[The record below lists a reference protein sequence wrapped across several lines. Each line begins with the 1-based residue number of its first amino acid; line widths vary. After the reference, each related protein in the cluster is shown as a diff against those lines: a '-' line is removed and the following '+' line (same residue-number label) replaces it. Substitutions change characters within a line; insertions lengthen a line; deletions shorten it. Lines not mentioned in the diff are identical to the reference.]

1 MKIPALTILLA
12 LALPLTAGA
21 QERQPHASAGEK
33 GAAAP
38 PGVERKIAAAADVS
52 VSLCMASGSVVVR
65 GWDKGEV
72 HARSDMAG
80 RIDLREGKSGKGVEV
95 LVSDYADDETGAGH
109 CNSTSDVELDVPRGA
124 RVQIRVRE
132 GDVDIDGVA
141 EARVESLNGDVDV
154 RRVTRAVDVSC
165 LSGDVS
171 LSDSK
176 GRARLHSVSGSVE
189 AMHVSPAATGDEFE
203 ARSTSGDVS
212 LERVGHASVKGAT
225 TSGSVRMSGPLVGS
239 GLYEFTT
246 HSGDVTM
253 ELPPDSSFRVN
264 ARIIHTGEVI
274 TDFPVRATLPAAGN
288 VLEGGIP
295 QPPPPPPPNGKVKV
309 KPPMPPAH
317 TGLVGVVGKGGAELR
332 LTTFSGTVYLKQ
344 E

>member
-1 MKIPALTILLA
+1 MKFPALTILLA

-21 QERQPHASAGEK
+21 QAQPHASAGEK
-33 GAAAP
+33 GSAAP
-38 PGVERKIAAAADVS
+38 PGVERKIAAAADVA

-72 HARSDMAG
+72 QARSDMAG
-80 RIDLREGKSGKGVEV
+80 RIDLREGKPGKGVEV
-95 LVSDYADDETGAGH
+95 IVSDYADDETGAGH

-203 ARSTSGDVS
+203 AHSTSGDVS

-225 TSGSVRMSGPLVGS
+225 TSGSVRMSGPLAGS
-239 GLYEFTT
+239 GLYEFAT

-264 ARIIHTGEVI
+264 ARILHTGEVI

-288 VLEGGIP
+288 VNAGGVP

-309 KPPMPPAH
+309 KPPKVPGH
-317 TGLVGVVGKGGAELR
+317 TGLVGVVGKGGAELK
-332 LTTFSGTVYLKQ
+332 LTTFSGTIYLKQ

>member
-1 MKIPALTILLA
+1 MKFPALTILLA

-21 QERQPHASAGEK
+21 QAQPHAPAGEK

-38 PGVERKIAAAADVS
+38 PGVERKIAAAADVA

-72 HARSDMAG
+72 QARSDMAG

-95 LVSDYADDETGAGH
+95 IVSDNADETGAGY
-109 CNSTSDVELDVPRGA
+109 CNSVSDVELDVPRGA

-225 TSGSVRMSGPLVGS
+225 TSGSVRMSGPLAGS
-239 GLYEFTT
+239 GVYEFAT

-253 ELPPDSSFRVN
+253 ELPADSSFRVN
-264 ARIIHTGEVI
+264 ARILHTGEVI

-288 VLEGGIP
+288 VVEGGVP
-295 QPPPPPPPNGKVKV
+295 QPPAPPPPNGKVKI
-309 KPPMPPAH
+309 KAPKAPPGH
-317 TGLVGVVGKGGAELR
+317 TGLVGVVGKGGAELK
-332 LTTFSGTVYLKQ
+332 LTTFSGTVYLKM